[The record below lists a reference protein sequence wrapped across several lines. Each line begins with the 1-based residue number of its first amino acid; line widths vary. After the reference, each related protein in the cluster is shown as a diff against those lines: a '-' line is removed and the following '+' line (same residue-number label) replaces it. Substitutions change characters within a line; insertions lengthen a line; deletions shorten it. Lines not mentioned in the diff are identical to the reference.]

1 MCVYIC
7 LFIYLLFCFFYG
19 CTWTSIWASNKTPE
33 SFSRVLQV
41 GPGLCAFSQEV
52 WSLAIIAPNKQTL
65 HYSVEQGDF
74 LCFFII
80 KNLEKQPRF
89 SLFFLVCMDNTLDP
103 GLFIYLFIYIPPLG
117 FVMLKILA
125 KSTIK

>member
-1 MCVYIC
+1 MVAHGLLFGPAIKHLKASQGCAGWSWTLC
-7 LFIYLLFCFFYG
+7 LFSGGLEPCYN
-19 CTWTSIWASNKTPE
+19 CT
-33 SFSRVLQV
+33 Q
-41 GPGLCAFSQEV
+41 
-52 WSLAIIAPNKQTL
+52 QTL
-65 HYSVEQGDF
+65 HYSVEHGDF

-117 FVMLKILA
+117 FVMLKILG